1 MRRDLD
7 VNAEDRCNNKW
18 SLVQVNIQDSEKGA
32 EQQDKSLRDMTRQTP
47 AFLSHGNC
55 CISVRLRLWYSV
67 MQ

>member
-18 SLVQVNIQDSEKGA
+18 SFVQVIIQDSEKGA

-47 AFLSHGNC
+47 AFFFS
-55 CISVRLRLWYSV
+55 W
-67 MQ
+67 